1 MIHIKKNSLSQVTLP
16 DLIGE
21 NGLFSD
27 GDWVE
32 SKDQDQ
38 NGDVRL
44 IQLAD
49 VGIGEYINKSARF
62 MTSEKAEKLRC
73 TFLKPGDILIA
84 RMPDPIGRACVF
96 PGDAKPCVTVVDI
109 CILRPDHDIV
119 DTNWLVHR
127 INSSDF
133 IYHIQKWV
141 TGTTRQ
147 RISRSNL
154 STLAFSLPPL
164 EEQKRIAAILDKAD
178 AIRRKRQQAIK
189 HADDFLRATFL
200 DMFGDPVTNPKGWDV
215 KPLSKL
221 CDVRDGTHDSPKYVV
236 DGFPLV
242 TSKNLKNGFIDF
254 SDVNLITEEDFI
266 KINKRS
272 AVDYG
277 DIIMPMIGTIGN
289 PVLVE
294 THDKFAIKNVALI
307 KFKDADINNHY
318 VLHLLKSHYFEWAI
332 KDINRGGTQQFIAL
346 TDIRNLPIPVPSK
359 AMMNEFDQFI
369 DKFQSLGNRH
379 DLMKVDSSKLFNS
392 LTQRAFRG
400 EV

>member
-1 MIHIKKNSLSQVTLP
+1 VIHIKKNSLSQVTLP

-200 DMFGDPVTNPKGWDV
+200 DMFGDPVTNPKGWEV

-221 CDVRDGTHDSPKYVV
+221 CDVRDGTHDSPKYVAN
-236 DGFPLV
+236 GYPLV

>member
-200 DMFGDPVTNPKGWDV
+200 DMFGDPVTNPKGWEV

-221 CDVRDGTHDSPKYVV
+221 CDVRDGTHDSPKYVAN
-236 DGFPLV
+236 GYPLV